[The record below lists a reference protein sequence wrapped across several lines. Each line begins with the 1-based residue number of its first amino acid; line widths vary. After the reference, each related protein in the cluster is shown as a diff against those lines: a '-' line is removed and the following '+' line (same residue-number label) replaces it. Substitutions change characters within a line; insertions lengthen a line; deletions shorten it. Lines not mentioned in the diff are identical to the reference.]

1 MTYYNDNTCAW
12 TKYYTVRVVVSSFG
26 GFIMYSGHQT
36 DFIRMDYLIRIP
48 DFLPYRN
55 AVFIIMSF

>member
-26 GFIMYSGHQT
+26 GIIMYGGHQT
-36 DFIRMDYLIRIP
+36 DFIRMDYLESQISYHTGML
-48 DFLPYRN
+48 FL
-55 AVFIIMSF
+55 